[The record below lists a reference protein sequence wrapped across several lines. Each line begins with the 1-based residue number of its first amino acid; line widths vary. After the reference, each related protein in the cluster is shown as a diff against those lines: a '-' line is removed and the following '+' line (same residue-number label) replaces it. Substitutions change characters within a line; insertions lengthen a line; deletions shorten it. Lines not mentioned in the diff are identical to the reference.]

1 MGTEEKQIKRTNKAE
16 LYRLSDG
23 SVLKRYTAEKNAMT
37 TINQDQYSLLSIQQ
51 NFGEVHHE
59 GWLYSAVKFLRLVPE
74 RDAIN
79 MEYVP
84 GCTLL
89 ELPKSK
95 IDKAEYHC
103 GIWLALYHNKVLNGS
118 TKGLAFTD
126 FTVNNI
132 IINFEQ
138 QSVIALDPGWAW
150 GQIRYMYRDLIRHI
164 LSILLT
170 IVIRRKASFSTILS
184 FLRGYVSVIKVK
196 LNLVHYYKG
205 LYQELYLRGNY
216 FAARSKV
223 KFISYLLITCVL
235 SIFYLIFVPGYLFLK
250 GPH

>member
-1 MGTEEKQIKRTNKAE
+1 MGIEEKLIKRTNKAD

-23 SVLKRYTAEKNAMT
+23 SVLKQYTAEKNAMT
-37 TINQDQYSLLSIQQ
+37 TIKQDQYSLLSIEQY
-51 NFGEVHHE
+51 FGEVHYK
-59 GWLYSAVKFLRLVPE
+59 GWLYSAVKFLHLVPE
-74 RDAIN
+74 REAIC
-79 MEYVP
+79 MEFVP
-84 GCTLL
+84 GCALS
-89 ELPKSK
+89 EIPKSK
-95 IDKAEYHC
+95 INKAEYHC

-118 TKGLAFTD
+118 TKGLVYTD

-132 IINFEQ
+132 ILNFEG

-150 GQIRYMYRDLIRHI
+150 GRVDYIYRDLIRHI

-170 IVIRRKASFSTILS
+170 LVVRRKASFSTILS
-184 FLRGYVSVIKVK
+184 FLRGYVSVTKVK

-205 LYQELYLRGNY
+205 LYLEMYQRGNY

-223 KFISYLLITCVL
+223 KFLSFLLITSVL
-235 SIFYLIFVPGYLFLK
+235 SLFYLIFVPGYLFFK